1 MESNL
6 EGLASV
12 LEADLTNY
20 KTKIIRILCDWL
32 VEFDYLAQVMSSTNM
47 YICRQQAVIA
57 ELLRGSYFINSWGV
71 QGFLVGFYVY
81 VAGAIKQ
88 SDWL

>member
-1 MESNL
+1 
-6 EGLASV
+6 
-12 LEADLTNY
+12 
-20 KTKIIRILCDWL
+20 
-32 VEFDYLAQVMSSTNM
+32 MSSTNM